1 MLCRLYALAIAGAIL
16 PVITMAQQQDTTH
29 HRPPPDTTGQG
40 AARLKAVTITTTPVE
55 RAEPVTVTKVDQAQ
69 LSLSPAT
76 SPYELLQQTAGLEM
90 HDQGQGP
97 GFASDM
103 SIRGFSSDHS
113 TDIALWIDGV
123 PINEPVNGHAEGYN
137 DFNLIFPQ
145 VVTGIDVIHGP
156 TSALYGNFAFGGAV
170 NVRTLDKY
178 DGYSVQMTGGSFG
191 NGGGSAIVGFDNPGT
206 GGVLAIQGTREDGWR
221 THSANQY
228 GHLHARIEHDLNQS
242 TKIDAGIEAYLT
254 SYDSPGFLDT
264 SLYNIHHYNFV
275 SNFGDEGFKRR
286 VQERVSLQKFLR
298 NDLQWRTTVYSTQET
313 WEFWLS
319 TPPGL
324 GGLTEGT
331 GAETREYDGRVGFG
345 GTTALTY
352 AIPGVDITLGAE
364 TRYDWSHYQNWAE
377 DSVGFHV
384 DQTALILAEPARQT
398 SGGIYFQGGFDVTK
412 YARVD
417 IGARVDQLSSSVR
430 QPETNPANGDLEQDS
445 LFDTQHSKGV
455 FSPKAGLLVRPF
467 TDLGASGLG
476 FFVNA
481 SRGFRQTDGVIS
493 DPTLPFIF
501 VWDYETG
508 IRLDAGPVSADA
520 SLFRMDVT
528 NEQSFDPVLNR
539 TIGGGESR
547 RNGLDLS
554 ATARILRG
562 LTATTDFTILHAFY
576 THYIDPDDGI
586 NYTFYPIFNTS
597 KYVGQ
602 VALDLNIPNQI
613 WEGRVGTTFNGP
625 YTPWEEQGVLRPGY
639 ALFNIEG
646 GVRVYHDTHV
656 LVGIRNLLD
665 TRYRELESG
674 GQVTPGQSQ
683 TIYAT
688 VRYDGLW

>member
-1 MLCRLYALAIAGAIL
+1 MFCRLLVLAAARAISSAVTL
-16 PVITMAQQQDTTH
+16 AQQPDTTH
-29 HRPPPDTTGQG
+29 HRTPPDTSGAG

-55 RAEPVTVTKVDQAQ
+55 RVEPLTVTKVDQQQ

-76 SPYELLQQTAGLEM
+76 SPYELLQQTAGVEM

-97 GFASDM
+97 GFASDI

-113 TDIALWIDGV
+113 TDIAQYIDGV
-123 PINEPVNGHAEGYN
+123 PVNEPVNGHAEGYN

-145 VVTGIDVIHGP
+145 VVTGIDVVHGP
-156 TSALYGNFAFGGAV
+156 TSALYGNFAFSGVV
-170 NVRTLDKY
+170 NVRTLDRY
-178 DGYSVQMTGGSFG
+178 DGYSLQLTGGSFG
-191 NGGGSAIVGFDNPGT
+191 NGGGSAIVGFDHPGT
-206 GGVLAIQGTREDGWR
+206 GGVLAVEGMREDGWR
-221 THSANQY
+221 THDGNQY
-228 GHLHARIEHDLNQS
+228 GHLHARLVHDLS
-242 TKIDAGIEAYLT
+242 DATKIDAGVEAYFT

-264 SLYNIHHYNFV
+264 SLYNVHHYNFV
-275 SNFGDEGFKRR
+275 SNFGDQGFMRR
-286 VQERVSLQKFLR
+286 VQERVSLQTFLR
-298 NDLQWRTTVYSTQET
+298 SDLQWRTTLYSTQET
-313 WEFWLS
+313 WQFWLS

-331 GAETREYDGRVGFG
+331 GAETREYDGRLG
-345 GTTALTY
+345 GGATTALTY
-352 AIPGVDITLGAE
+352 AAHGIDLTLGAE
-364 TRYDWSHYQNWAE
+364 MRYDWSHYQNWAE
-377 DSVGFHV
+377 ASTGLHV
-384 DQTALILAEPARQT
+384 DSSALILADPARQT

-417 IGARVDQLSSSVR
+417 LGARVDQLSTSVR
-430 QPETNPANGDLEQDS
+430 QPVTDS
-445 LFDTQHSKGV
+445 SGNLNQNALYDSQHSKGV

-467 TDLGASGLG
+467 TDLGVSGLG

-508 IRLDAGPVSADA
+508 VRLDEGPVSFDA
-520 SLFRMDVT
+520 ALFRMDVT
-528 NEQSFDPVLNR
+528 NEQSFDPALNK
-539 TIGGGESR
+539 TVGGGESR

-554 ATARILRG
+554 ATGRIIRG
-562 LTATTDFTILHAFY
+562 LSATADFTILHAFY
-576 THYIDPDDGI
+576 THFIDPNDGT

-597 KYVGQ
+597 KYAGVL
-602 VALDLNIPNQI
+602 ALDMNIPGQI
-613 WEGRVGTTFNGP
+613 WEGRVSTTFNGP
-625 YTPWEEQGVLRPGY
+625 YTPWEERGLLRPGY

-646 GVRVYHDTHV
+646 GLRVYRNTHV
-656 LVGIRNLLD
+656 LLGVRNLLD

-683 TIYAT
+683 TLYAT

>member
-1 MLCRLYALAIAGAIL
+1 MFVRLFALAIASALLPAIS
-16 PVITMAQQQDTTH
+16 PAQQDTTH
-29 HRPPPDTTGQG
+29 HRADTTGQG

-55 RAEPVTVTKVDQAQ
+55 RAEPVTVTKVNQEQ

-76 SPYELLQQTAGLEM
+76 SPYELLQQGAGLEM

-97 GFASDM
+97 GFASDL

-145 VVTGIDVIHGP
+145 IVSGIDVVHGP

-170 NVRTLDKY
+170 NVRTLERY

-206 GGVLAIQGTREDGWR
+206 GGVLAVQGMREDGWR
-221 THSANQY
+221 THDANQY
-228 GHLHARIEHDLNQS
+228 GHLHARIEHDLDPS
-242 TKIDAGIEAYLT
+242 TKIDAGIEAYFT
-254 SYDSPGFLDT
+254 SYDSPGYLT
-264 SLYNIHHYNFV
+264 TPQYNAHDYNFV

-298 NDLQWRTTVYSTQET
+298 SDLQWRTTVYSTQET
-313 WEFWLS
+313 WQFWLS

-352 AIPGVDITLGAE
+352 AVPGIDMTLGAE
-364 TRYDWSHYQNWAE
+364 SRYDWSHYQNWAE
-377 DSVGFHV
+377 DSGFHHL
-384 DQTALILAEPARQT
+384 DQTALILSEPARQT

-417 IGARVDQLSSSVR
+417 LGARIDQLSTSVR
-430 QPETNPANGDLEQDS
+430 QPKTDPATGMLEQDS
-445 LFDTQHSKGV
+445 LFDSQHSKGV
-455 FSPKAGLLVRPF
+455 FSPKTGLLVRPF
-467 TDLGASGLG
+467 VDVGAPGLG
-476 FFVNA
+476 FFVNV
-481 SRGFRQTDGVIS
+481 SRGFRQTDGVIT

-520 SLFRMDVT
+520 SLFRMDVS
-528 NEQSFDPVLNR
+528 NEQTFDPVLNK

-554 ATARILRG
+554 ATVRIIRG
-562 LTATTDFTILHAFY
+562 LSATADATILHAFY
-576 THYIDPDDGI
+576 THFLDPNDNDN
-586 NYTFYPIFNTS
+586 NYTFFPIFNTS
-597 KYVGQ
+597 KYVGAL
-602 VALDLNIPNQI
+602 ALDMNIPGQI

-625 YTPWEEQGVLRPGY
+625 YTPFEEPGVLRPGY
-639 ALFNIEG
+639 ALFNVEG
-646 GVRVYHDTHV
+646 GVQVYRNTHV
-656 LVGIRNLLD
+656 LVGVRNLLD

-683 TIYAT
+683 TVYAT